1 MQSNQAFIELTHPTI
16 QVFNR
21 IFSLYFNLIKSNTG
35 GHITCIHYN
44 TQYNIL
50 LLRMKN
56 KK

>member
-1 MQSNQAFIELTHPTI
+1 MQSNRAFIELTHPTI

-21 IFSLYFNLIKSNTG
+21 IFSLYFNLIKSNMTY
-35 GHITCIHYN
+35 IHYN